1 MAFVIGLLT
10 FFMILDCVVL
20 VMLILIQ
27 LPKKEAGAGLAF
39 GGSASDALFGAGSG
53 NVLTKITKY
62 SATIFFV
69 MAVLLSILQSRFHGQ
84 NASSFQQKLSQPLGA
99 PLAPANPAAP
109 AKTTSPGGITLPPPT
124 STNTANTL
132 TSQPQAEA
140 TNTPAAPAPANPA
153 PKK

>member
-1 MAFVIGLLT
+1 MGFVIGLLT
-10 FFMILDCVVL
+10 LFMVLDCVVL
-20 VMLILIQ
+20 VLLILIQ

-69 MAVLLSILQSRFHGQ
+69 MALLLSILQSRFHGQ
-84 NASSFQQKLSQPLGA
+84 TSSSFQQKLGQPLSSPVA
-99 PLAPANPAAP
+99 PVPPTAP
-109 AKTTSPGGITLPPPT
+109 AKGTSPGGIALPPPA
-124 STNTANTL
+124 STNIGNPL
-132 TSQPQAEA
+132 TIHPQAES
-140 TNTPAAPAPANPA
+140 TTTPAPGANPA